1 MLIITWRFGNMRNL
15 QSYLFSTISF
25 FQIKKYWEKNSS
37 LKRLT
42 YYLTNIWLNKSMRTI
57 ALGRWPLAIE
67 RIQLF
72 PALRGNYSGL
82 LTSQTFNNCILSNVS
97 QPIGI
102 FESIILEYDIPL
114 THEKLCTTKFVL
126 YSKNIV

>member
-1 MLIITWRFGNMRNL
+1 
-15 QSYLFSTISF
+15 
-25 FQIKKYWEKNSS
+25 
-37 LKRLT
+37 
-42 YYLTNIWLNKSMRTI
+42 MRTI

-67 RIQLF
+67 RIELF

-114 THEKLCTTKFVL
+114 THEKQCVRNLFYIHKTLVD
-126 YSKNIV
+126 II